1 MVVLG
6 GCEWWRGEFKEA
18 AGEGGEGWCV
28 MEDCALGEL
37 AMEWLFLSCLEEGGS
52 Y

>member
-6 GCEWWRGEFKEA
+6 GSGWWRWEFEEA
-18 AGEGGEGWCV
+18 AGEGGEGGCA

-37 AMEWLFLSCLEEGGS
+37 TMAWLLLSC
-52 Y
+52 